1 MSDLRSQVACKKISR
16 ALGVNMLPDFDE
28 LTLDIR
34 SQSLALNPHLN
45 LRSMGCQKTKN
56 WVEIRAEWS
65 TWLVVLTI
73 NGKI

>member
-1 MSDLRSQVACKKISR
+1 MQKIFK

-28 LTLDIR
+28 LSMDIR